1 MRRGLN
7 QFSGTCDIL
16 LSGNDLTADEFK
28 FLNKTNKHWRGVMAQ
43 ATMNQQ
49 IISNVDHIFSQ

>member
-43 ATMNQQ
+43 AT
-49 IISNVDHIFSQ
+49 ILLLYTSYAADEE